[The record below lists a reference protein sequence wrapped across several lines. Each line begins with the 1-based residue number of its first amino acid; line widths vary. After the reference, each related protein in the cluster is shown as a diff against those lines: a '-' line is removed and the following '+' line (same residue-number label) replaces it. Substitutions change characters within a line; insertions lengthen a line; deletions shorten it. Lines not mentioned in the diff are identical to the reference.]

1 MFESASSLK
10 NEFDQRFGDLAPLP
24 IDPADLAIR
33 CEQFIDIRKSES
45 VNVEVA
51 RTFIFKELQLAKN
64 KQDEAKVVEIHK
76 VIRDMDEV
84 KEGDALG
91 V

>member
-1 MFESASSLK
+1 MTVDKNCQTCTKLQVCKMFESASSLK
-10 NEFDQRFGDLAPLP
+10 NEFDQRFGDFAPLP

-51 RTFIFKELQLAKN
+51 RTFIFKE
-64 KQDEAKVVEIHK
+64 
-76 VIRDMDEV
+76 
-84 KEGDALG
+84 
-91 V
+91 